1 MRDLQ
6 HSNRINPPAYFR
18 EDIEKLAAT
27 GGSKQGIAK
36 HFGVSLRVLQ
46 GWMDENEDFAE
57 AYKQGRD
64 QERQKLHN
72 VLVREAEKGNITAAM
87 ALLKSRHGYR
97 DNETSDQANK
107 IAITF
112 NLPGAMNAAEYQ
124 SRGKTIDAVVRP
136 AKEDADG

>member
-6 HSNRINPPAYFR
+6 NHKIQPPAYFR
-18 EDIEKLAAT
+18 EEVEAVAAA
-27 GGSKQGIAK
+27 GGSKLGVAR
-36 HFGVSLRVLQ
+36 HFGISIATLNR
-46 GWMDENEDFAE
+46 WFEENEDFAE
-57 AYKQGRD
+57 AYRQGRD

-124 SRGKTIDAVVRP
+124 SRGKTIDAIVRP
-136 AKEDADG
+136 AKENADG